1 MSYAFLN
8 SNGET
13 GLGDFWEDINKGIE
27 VFIKG
32 KEALGVGKGTTIPIS
47 EVIVEPLPY
56 DPYAPAPKSFDIG
69 SLLIPAVVVVGGGLL
84 MFVLVK
90 AMKKK

>member
-47 EVIVEPLPY
+47 QVIVEPPPSY
-56 DPYAPAPKSFDIG
+56 DPYAPKSFDIG

-84 MFVLVK
+84 MFFLIK